1 MQPKA
6 RSPITA
12 TPQVNDCTTF
22 DAYLHGIAEPVTICY
37 CRVSSSKQR
46 ADLDRQIAH
55 MRAIYPDAEII
66 TDIAGGLNWKRA
78 KDCSPYWSD
87 CIAGIS
93 SNVVVAHRDRLAR
106 FGFELIE
113 WLVEQNGGAVLVLNQ
128 SDASPESRTHRG
140 IYSPFSTRSVAGC
153 TDSGA
158 TERQS
163 RRIRVYPNARQKA
176 MIATWLDASR
186 WTYNLTVE
194 ILQSGIPAVWRH
206 IAGMVMAELKV
217 LKPEWE
223 SVPYQVKR
231 TSARD
236 ACRAMSNVKTFN
248 RQLAADR
255 ARGERPDEEF
265 AELRF
270 RSRKNP
276 RQSCYVPD
284 DAVTEHGVYHTI
296 LGPLRMAEAI
306 PAGQQECR
314 LVKERGLYWL
324 VVPHPAQCDI
334 ETPSGDGV
342 VALDP
347 GVRTFLTYF
356 SETDCGKLGHHA
368 FGRIQRLCHWLDDLI
383 SRTAKAPNR
392 RKRRQMRRA
401 QARMRQRITN
411 LVDELHWQL
420 ARWLTSNY
428 RIILLPTFETH
439 DMTQRAGRRIRSKTA
454 RMMLTF
460 RHYEFKQRLKWK
472 AWQRGALVLDV
483 NEAYTSKTRS
493 WDGAV
498 NTKLGGAK
506 VIRDENGFGM
516 DRDVNGARGIFLRAL
531 GDSPFLRGLLTQVAS
546 QPTATSSNVV

>member
-1 MQPKA
+1 MLINAERQPADQDAGDLCDPTQYAPRDRRPYWNEDIASFSAAVWLPTGTADRGAAINRPHGWSSKTA
-6 RSPITA
+6 VHSWFSTNRIAAPNPDLPRLYSPAAVQST
-12 TPQVNDCTTF
+12 
-22 DAYLHGIAEPVTICY
+22 TIC
-37 CRVSSSKQR
+37 
-46 ADLDRQIAH
+46 
-55 MRAIYPDAEII
+55 
-66 TDIAGGLNWKRA
+66 
-78 KDCSPYWSD
+78 
-87 CIAGIS
+87 
-93 SNVVVAHRDRLAR
+93 SN
-106 FGFELIE
+106 
-113 WLVEQNGGAVLVLNQ
+113 Q
-128 SDASPESRTHRG
+128 
-140 IYSPFSTRSVAGC
+140 
-153 TDSGA
+153 GA
-158 TERQS
+158 TGQQS
-163 RRIRVYPNARQKA
+163 RRIQVYPDSAQKMA
-176 MIATWLDASR
+176 ITTWLTASR
-186 WTYNLTVE
+186 WTYNLTAE
-194 ILQSGIPAVWRH
+194 ILQSGIPAVWKH
-206 IAGMVMAELKV
+206 IASMVMPEVKTLH
-217 LKPEWE
+217 PEWD

-231 TSARD
+231 TAVRD

-248 RQLAADR
+248 LELKFHQAHGNRADETFAQL
-255 ARGERPDEEF
+255 GY
-265 AELRF
+265 

-276 RQSCYVPD
+276 KQSCYIPD
-284 DAVTEHGVYHTI
+284 DAVTEHGVYHTM

-306 PAGQQECR
+306 PAEHKECR
-314 LVKERGLYWL
+314 LVQERGLYWL
-324 VVPHPAQCDI
+324 IVPYPAQCDI

-356 SETDCGKLGHHA
+356 SETECGKLGHHA

-383 SRTAKAPNR
+383 SRTTKEPNR
-392 RKRRQMRRA
+392 RKRRQMRAA

-439 DMTQRAGRRIRSKTA
+439 DMTQRAGRKIRSKTA
-454 RMMLTF
+454 RMMLFTF
-460 RHYEFKQRLKWK
+460 RHFEFKRRLQWK

-506 VIRDENGFGM
+506 AIRDDTGFGM

-546 QPTATSSNVV
+546 QTTASA